1 MSTQS
6 RRDFLT
12 DLEEH
17 NPALLSIGVERTMV
31 GSRWIFER

>member
-12 DLEEH
+12 DVGEH
-17 NPALLSIGVERTMV
+17 NPAPFSIAVERTMV
-31 GSRWIFER
+31 GSRWIFEE